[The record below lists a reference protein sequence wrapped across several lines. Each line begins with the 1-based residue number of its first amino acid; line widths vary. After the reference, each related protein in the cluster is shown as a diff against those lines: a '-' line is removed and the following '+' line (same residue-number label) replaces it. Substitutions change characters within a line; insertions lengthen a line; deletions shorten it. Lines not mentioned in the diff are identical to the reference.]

1 MLYSGSG
8 SMTIILSV
16 SVATYN
22 ASKTIEQCLDS
33 FINSKY
39 VRLSMSRILCKF
51 LRNFCHIFSSEDP
64 AVHQ

>member
-1 MLYSGSG
+1 
-8 SMTIILSV
+8 MTIILSV

-39 VRLSMSRILCKF
+39 VRLGMSRILCKF
-51 LRNFCHIFSSEDP
+51 LRNFCHIFSSEDL